1 MKNGRLIGSMV
12 VGIGVTAVAAGLM
25 GTAVLDKLNE
35 NEESTFKR
43 VRNTIGYFA
52 SCCAIGFVVGTIIET
67 NENQIRFV
75 ESILNSVSKTEA

>member
-1 MKNGRLIGSMV
+1 MKNGRIIGAVV
-12 VGIGVTAVAAGLM
+12 VGVGSATIAAATI

-67 NENQIRFV
+67 NENQIRFL
-75 ESILNSVSKTEA
+75 EAIQNSVFKIEA

>member
-35 NEESTFKR
+35 NEESKFKR
-43 VRNTIGYFA
+43 VRNTIGFYVGLFA
-52 SCCAIGFVVGTIIET
+52 VGYTLGTIFET

-75 ESILNSVSKTEA
+75 EAIQNSVSKTEA